1 MLSRIAVV
9 GPALLLV
16 CPALAAYNEIQP
28 TFNRDV
34 APIRYE
40 KCACCDSPGE
50 VALFPLLTYGGAAN
64 GVAPIGTVTG
74 SRTMPRWKPI
84 PGPVPFLT
92 EGRLGDQQIV
102 SLRKWTEAGSS
113 ESEQAGK
120 PPAPLFVDEWQFGE
134 PDELYSLLAT
144 VQIPLVHIAG
154 GNFDWQGF
162 YYYSHPIRLPRP
174 METKLSYFSTPV
186 QITSSILTETL
197 VAALAFRR
205 LMRRPPPH
213 LQNGCWR
220 TQPDRPLGAGLL
232 KLYKRATTAAH
243 GPFALSPQ
251 EAIYFIAAVDSAGK
265 ELDCGSTYCIHGCD
279 PDTRW
284 WSLTVYKRDHLIP
297 NALNRYSFSK
307 TTVARSA
314 DGSWKIYLSPR
325 HQPQNWLPSGEPS
338 GRPTLL
344 LRLYNPGLAVVSG
357 PETAQLPAILKLEK
371 VS

>member
-1 MLSRIAVV
+1 MLRRIAAV

-16 CPALAAYNEIQP
+16 CPALAIKLDIQP
-28 TFNRDV
+28 AFNRDV
-34 APIRYE
+34 AA
-40 KCACCDSPGE
+40 KHA
-50 VALFPLLTYGGAAN
+50 ALS
-64 GVAPIGTVTG
+64 IGT
-74 SRTMPRWKPI
+74 
-84 PGPVPFLT
+84 
-92 EGRLGDQQIV
+92 
-102 SLRKWTEAGSS
+102 LREWAEAGAPKGN
-113 ESEQAGK
+113 QAGK
-120 PPAPLFVDEWQFGE
+120 PPAAHFAEAWLLGE
-134 PDELYSLLAT
+134 PD
-144 VQIPLVHIAG
+144 I
-154 GNFDWQGF
+154 
-162 YYYSHPIRLPRP
+162 
-174 METKLSYFSTPV
+174 KLSSFSIPV
-186 QITSSILTETL
+186 QMTSSMLTAILI
-197 VAALAFRR
+197 AALAFRR
-205 LMRRPPPH
+205 LLRRPPPH
-213 LQNGCWR
+213 LQIHNGCWR
-220 TQPDRPLGAGLL
+220 TRPDRPLGGGLL
-232 KLYKRATTAAH
+232 KLYKRACTAAH

-251 EAIYFIAAVDSAGK
+251 ETVYFIAAVDSAGK